1 MDFIK
6 DLPIKK
12 VEKGELLLKQDEFC
26 KFIYFV
32 VSGCLKSYII
42 DKTGK
47 EHILQFTPE
56 NWMVSDLDSFTNNV
70 ASSTF
75 IEAIEPTEIKIIP
88 KSFFE
93 NTSNLGKEELLT
105 QNKKLIKNIIIA
117 NKRLALVLGS
127 TAEDK
132 YLDFCATYPTL
143 VKRIS
148 LKLIASYIGITPEY
162 LSELRR
168 KLAGK
173 S

>member
-1 MDFIK
+1 MNFIK

-12 VEKGELLLKQDEFC
+12 VEKGELILREGELC
-26 KFIYFV
+26 NFIYFV
-32 VSGCLKSYII
+32 VSGCLKSFII
-42 DKTGK
+42 NKTGK

-75 IEAIEPTEIKIIP
+75 IEAIEPTEIKVIP

-93 NTSNLGKEELLT
+93 NISNLEKEEVLA
-105 QNKKLIKNIIIA
+105 QNRKLIKNIVIA
-117 NKRLALVLGS
+117 NKRLALILGG
-127 TAEDK
+127 TAEEK

-173 S
+173 T